1 MGLVKITRATTYIV
15 GNPWKN
21 WLFVR
26 LDTDQPGLYG
36 IGEGTLNGFAK
47 TVEAAI
53 HELAHRYEGM
63 DPFQVETI
71 YQRMSRDLY
80 SEGAQIH
87 MNAVAAVEIAC
98 WDIIGKVTGRPIYDL
113 LGGRYHESL
122 PAYANGWYQTERTPE
137 GFAEGAAK
145 VVAKGYRA
153 LKFDPFGANWR
164 TMTPAERQLALDI
177 VAAVREQVGPDVR
190 IMIEGHRRFSVAE
203 AIWFGEALR
212 EFNPT
217 WFEEPTDHTKI
228 DATAEVA
235 GRLAIPVSA
244 GESFTTTHQFA
255 ELLKYNTVH
264 ILQPDP
270 SCMGGIFR
278 TRMVCAMADAHYA
291 VVAPHQAQGPISTA
305 VCVQIGACTPNLLV
319 QELFDEFNVEWE
331 REIVTNPVEQID
343 GFIQIPSGPG
353 LGTDLNFAEVEKHPY
368 QVSNFLPLFA
378 PGWERREG
386 AKTASPPALAA
397 VDAAD
402 ETFAPAATPDS
413 VQAAYAAA
421 GDAAAVAFPEVSR
434 VAGGT
439 SADGD
444 RAAAKAARQEAKA
457 GRKED
462 KASRKEA
469 KAAKRAAK
477 PGGGKD

>member
-1 MGLVKITRATTYIV
+1 MRITRATTYIV

-36 IGEGTLNGFAK
+36 VGEGSLNAFAK

-53 HELAHRYEGM
+53 HELAPRYEGM
-63 DPFQVETI
+63 DPFQIETI
-71 YQRMSRDLY
+71 YQRMTRDVY

-87 MNAVAAVEIAC
+87 LNAVAAIEIAC

-122 PAYANGWYQTERTPE
+122 PAYANGWYQGEREPE
-137 GFAEGAAK
+137 MFADKARE
-145 VVAKGYRA
+145 VISRGYKA
-153 LKFDPFGANWR
+153 LKFDPFGAAWR
-164 TMTPAERQLALDI
+164 TMDLPDRKLSLDI
-177 VAAVREQVGPDVR
+177 VRAVRDAVGPDIQ

-203 AIWFGEALR
+203 AIWFGERLV
-212 EFNPT
+212 EFEPT

-228 DATAEVA
+228 DATAEV
-235 GRLAIPVSA
+235 GRRLQVPVST
-244 GESFTTTHQFA
+244 GESFTSTHQFA

-270 SCMGGIFR
+270 SNMGGILK
-278 TRMVCAMADAHYA
+278 TRFVCAMADANYA

-319 QELFDEFNVEWE
+319 QELFDEFNVGWE
-331 REIVTNPVEQID
+331 SEVVTEPVKVVD
-343 GFIQIPSGPG
+343 GRIQIPSGPG
-353 LGTDLNFAEVEKHPY
+353 LGTDVNWKEVEKHPY

-386 AKTASPPALAA
+386 AGTASI
-397 VDAAD
+397 DAAD
-402 ETFAPAATPDS
+402 ET
-413 VQAAYAAA
+413 
-421 GDAAAVAFPEVSR
+421 VS
-434 VAGGT
+434 
-439 SADGD
+439 
-444 RAAAKAARQEAKA
+444 
-457 GRKED
+457 
-462 KASRKEA
+462 
-469 KAAKRAAK
+469 
-477 PGGGKD
+477 